1 MFRRA
6 LLGLL
11 SVTAAGTLA
20 SALASPAMA
29 APPATHCDPPGLHT
43 AIGNA
48 TDKQTVDQALLD
60 AANKAVTD
68 AQAAY
73 DALVT
78 GGTATPEQLA
88 AAKAA
93 LDAAKA
99 ATATATAQLAND
111 ANLVTHLT
119 DVQTAISLHK
129 NCAPQPV

>member
-1 MFRRA
+1 VFRRA
-6 LLGLL
+6 LFGLL

-68 AQAAY
+68 AEAALTAAQLTGDPAQIATAQAAM
-73 DALVT
+73 
-78 GGTATPEQLA
+78 
-88 AAKAA
+88 
-93 LDAAKA
+93 DAAKA
-99 ATATATAQLAND
+99 AATAAATQVANA

-119 DVQTAISLHK
+119 DVLGSIILHK

>member
-1 MFRRA
+1 MLRRALTA
-6 LLGLL
+6 LLGL
-11 SVTAAGTLA
+11 TAAGTLA
-20 SALASPAMA
+20 FALAGPAMA
-29 APPATHCDPPGLHT
+29 APHCDPPGLHV

-48 TDKQTVDQALLD
+48 TDKQAADQALLD
-60 AANKAVTD
+60 AANKTVTD

-73 DALVT
+73 DALLA

-88 AAKAA
+88 TAKAA

-99 ATATATAQLAND
+99 AATAAATQLANA